1 MLISSEELVQVFRN
15 VARHQ
20 HSNADSAVVNAG
32 SIVAEKNV
40 IQYISF
46 ESFKQT
52 LVRICVYG
60 HEYLGGLNKE
70 QVEYK
75 MDIDYQ

>member
-1 MLISSEELVQVFRN
+1 M
-15 VARHQ
+15 
-20 HSNADSAVVNAG
+20 VNAG

-40 IQYISF
+40 IQFISF
-46 ESFKQT
+46 ESFKQA

-70 QVEYK
+70 QVEHK
-75 MDIDYQ
+75 MDVDYQYQQTEQKLKEYVKRKEEEKKAVT